1 LCQFKVGKTMHGLVN
16 RALQCFLRDTFGTD
30 IWQAIARN
38 AGFGADGFD
47 TMAVYPQTITDG
59 LIDAA
64 ARHLSRPREL
74 LLEDLGTYLVSHA
87 TVEPLRR
94 LLRFGG
100 ANFMD
105 FLLSIEDLQGRS
117 RLAVPDID
125 VPQLTLDAV
134 EPDIYLISCNSPI
147 AGAGHVVMGLLRAMA
162 DDYGAL
168 VLLDHQDQSG
178 ATQIVRV
185 QVLEANFAAGR
196 RFDLG
201 HAALAGAA

>member
-1 LCQFKVGKTMHGLVN
+1 MHGLIN
-16 RALQCFLRDTFGTD
+16 RAVQCFLRDTYGPD
-30 IWQAIARN
+30 LWQVVARD

-47 TMAVYPQTITDG
+47 TMAFYSQAVTDG

-64 ARHLSRPREL
+64 SRHLDRPRDI
-74 LLEDLGTYLVSHA
+74 LLEDLGTYLVSHR
-87 TVEPLRR
+87 TVEPVRR

-100 ANFMD
+100 ADFMD

-125 VPQLTLDAV
+125 VPLLTLEEAQQDV
-134 EPDIYLISCNSPI
+134 YVISCRSQLP
-147 AGAGHVVMGLLRAMA
+147 GAGHVIMGLLRAMA

-168 VLLDHQDQSG
+168 VLLDHQGTLDG
-178 ATQIVRV
+178 AEWVRV
-185 QVLEANFAAGR
+185 HVLEARFAAGR

-201 HAALAGAA
+201 PATLAGAA